1 MTDGPMVL
9 VLQYLVQYFIMK
21 ILTMMVQAYPECV
34 LAVRDCAGYACS
46 EGFIPACCMHFFVQS
61 PFFAR
66 FLPKLKLTGTF

>member
-46 EGFIPACCMHFFVQS
+46 TGFIPA
-61 PFFAR
+61 
-66 FLPKLKLTGTF
+66 